1 MHTMEVTREEQYGA
15 IKFCFR
21 LNHTASETYEKL
33 KQTYGESALPRATVF
48 RWFKEF
54 KEGRVSCVKQGGP
67 GVSASAVTETNIN
80 TAAVIVREDRRI
92 TLREQLKCCE
102 FHMVVFFQ

>member
-33 KQTYGESALPRATVF
+33 KQAYGESALPRATVF

-54 KEGRVSCVKQGGP
+54 KEERVSCVKQGGP
-67 GVSASAVTETNIN
+67 G
-80 TAAVIVREDRRI
+80 D
-92 TLREQLKCCE
+92 
-102 FHMVVFFQ
+102 FHTVLACFPFGS